1 MYGLK
6 NERVYHVRVH
16 FLFLA
21 IFYREIP
28 FRFFENV
35 KSNCENFFKK
45 NKKNCKYGIIEPEK

>member
-16 FLFLA
+16 FLFLV

-28 FRFFENV
+28 FRFF
-35 KSNCENFFKK
+35 
-45 NKKNCKYGIIEPEK
+45 ILIT

>member
-28 FRFFENV
+28 FRFFILITQNTLHR
-35 KSNCENFFKK
+35 
-45 NKKNCKYGIIEPEK
+45 